1 MRHRKKLQKHFIQD
15 DVLELFMHSNKLGG
29 ALCDLLYM
37 SFSLYPRAASCGIIE
52 QRDTCLIVFLR
63 NATDP
68 IQTCV
73 CSVPMCVSLCGE
85 KVTCFTASEDK
96 TAATRLSP
104 NRPTTLHSRL
114 NFKIWVKR
122 VIKADNVCI
131 STETDALTP
140 VGEDA

>member
-29 ALCDLLYM
+29 TLCDLLYM
-37 SFSLYPRAASCGIIE
+37 SFSLYARAASCGIIE

-68 IQTCV
+68 KNVCV
-73 CSVPMCVSLCGE
+73 LCSYVCQFVWRK
-85 KVTCFTASEDK
+85 KVMCFTASEDK
-96 TAATRLSP
+96 TAATCLSP
-104 NRPTTLHSRL
+104 NRPTTRHSRL
-114 NFKIWVKR
+114 NFKIWVKK
-122 VIKADNVCI
+122 VIKADNVCTF
-131 STETDALTP
+131 TEADALTP